1 MPDADI
7 IYHTRTRKPK
17 MADEGFYS
25 DESSRGQVSLWTIRG
40 LGL

>member
-1 MPDADI
+1 
-7 IYHTRTRKPK
+7 